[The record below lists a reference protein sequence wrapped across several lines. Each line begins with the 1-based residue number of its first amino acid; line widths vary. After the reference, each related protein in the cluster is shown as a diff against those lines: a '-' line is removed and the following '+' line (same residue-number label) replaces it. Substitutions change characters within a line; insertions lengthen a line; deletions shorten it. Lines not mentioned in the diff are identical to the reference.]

1 MTKTS
6 QSLQC
11 RDDVCLTCSDS
22 AVSVR
27 VIELLENALA
37 RVDTGAGLEVVS
49 VALVAAKVGDVILV
63 HAKEAIAKLEQ

>member
-1 MTKTS
+1 VTK
-6 QSLQC
+6 SLQSFGC

-27 VIELLENALA
+27 VIELLQDDLA